1 MIIIRK
7 GMFETNSS
15 SCHTYIYDRSE
26 LVIPSKIYINTND
39 DKEIINYYYQIYEN
53 DFIAWLQKIGVKDI
67 YINGEQI
74 TEIYEQHQQI
84 LLPNHSCEWHNAD
97 IGDEEIVKYNLFGTL
112 IEEGHDKRT
121 ASDLCKKY
129 KTNTNYVVSDWF
141 V

>member
-53 DFIAWLQKIGVKDI
+53 DFIA
-67 YINGEQI
+67 
-74 TEIYEQHQQI
+74 
-84 LLPNHSCEWHNAD
+84 
-97 IGDEEIVKYNLFGTL
+97 
-112 IEEGHDKRT
+112 
-121 ASDLCKKY
+121 
-129 KTNTNYVVSDWF
+129 
-141 V
+141 